1 MRKEI
6 KKLTTAQFAK
16 LHEVNKRTLH
26 YYDEIGLFRPLTKSD
41 NGYRYYDISQSI
53 DFEYIRMLKELN
65 MSIEEIETYRKNP
78 TPADFLKIVNEKE
91 QEVDKQIQKLKDIKT
106 VMQSKKEQIFF
117 CETLQEQEIRIEEC
131 KSERLLV
138 YPYDFSEGDI
148 SQIFSHLKDIWGIE
162 QIRMGMGSFISL
174 DNVYKMNFDKYEGIY
189 TIALNKK
196 SVPNSLI
203 KPQGKYL
210 CGYQKGKWDKLPTLY
225 QKMLDY
231 ATKNNL
237 QLTGYAYEV
246 GMNDFVISNEADYIT
261 KIMIKIDEIIITGS
275 NCTCKSF
282 NNQRCGNSL
291 SSCYESC
298 ANVGTKRSSEANL
311 RDCQQ

>member
-117 CETLQEQEIRIEEC
+117 CETLQEREIRIEEC

-138 YPYDFSEGDI
+138 YPYDFSEDDI
-148 SQIFSHLKDIWGIE
+148 TQIFSRLKDIWGIE

-196 SVPNSLI
+196 SVPNSFI

-210 CGYQKGKWDKLPTLY
+210 CGYQKGKWDKLPALY
-225 QKMLDY
+225 QQMLDY
-231 ATKNNL
+231 AHGNNL
-237 QLTGYAYEV
+237 QLTDYAYEV
-246 GMNDFVISNEADYIT
+246 GLNDFVISDEADYIT
-261 KIMIKIDEIIITGS
+261 KIMIKIKETS
-275 NCTCKSF
+275 
-282 NNQRCGNSL
+282 
-291 SSCYESC
+291 
-298 ANVGTKRSSEANL
+298 
-311 RDCQQ
+311 

>member
-1 MRKEI
+1 MKKEI
-6 KKLTTAQFAK
+6 KRLTTAQFAK

-26 YYDEIGLFRPLTKSD
+26 YYDEIGLFRPLTKAK

-78 TPADFLKIVNEKE
+78 TPADFLKIVNVKEKE
-91 QEVDKQIQKLKDIKT
+91 IDKQIQRLKDIKT
-106 VMQSKKEQIFF
+106 VIQKKKEKIIF

-138 YPYDFSEGDI
+138 YPYDFSEDDI
-148 SQIFSHLKDIWGIE
+148 SQIFSRLKDIWKIE

-174 DNVYKMNFDKYEGIY
+174 DNVSKMNFDKYEGIY

-196 SVPNSLI
+196 SVSNNLI

-210 CGYQKGKWDKLPTLY
+210 CGYQKGKWDKLPALY

-231 ATKNNL
+231 AAKNNL

-246 GMNDFVISNEADYIT
+246 GLNDFVISNEADYIT
-261 KIMIKIDEIIITGS
+261 KIMIKIDE
-275 NCTCKSF
+275 KH
-282 NNQRCGNSL
+282 
-291 SSCYESC
+291 
-298 ANVGTKRSSEANL
+298 
-311 RDCQQ
+311 

>member
-1 MRKEI
+1 MKKEI
-6 KKLTTAQFAK
+6 KRLTTAQFAK

-26 YYDEIGLFRPLTKSD
+26 YYDEIGLFHPLTKAE

-65 MSIEEIETYRKNP
+65 MSIEEI
-78 TPADFLKIVNEKE
+78 
-91 QEVDKQIQKLKDIKT
+91 DKQIQKLKDIKT
-106 VMQSKKEQIFF
+106 VMQRKKAKIAF

-138 YPYDFSEGDI
+138 YPYDFSKDDI
-148 SQIFSHLKDIWGIE
+148 SEIFSHLKDIWGIE

-203 KPQGKYL
+203 KPKGKYL
-210 CGYQKGKWDKLPTLY
+210 CGYQKGTWDKLPALY
-225 QKMLDY
+225 QQMLDY
-231 ATKNNL
+231 ANKNNL

-246 GMNDFVISNEADYIT
+246 GLNDFVISDEADYIT
-261 KIMIKIDEIIITGS
+261 KIMIKIQETP
-275 NCTCKSF
+275 
-282 NNQRCGNSL
+282 
-291 SSCYESC
+291 
-298 ANVGTKRSSEANL
+298 
-311 RDCQQ
+311 

>member
-1 MRKEI
+1 MRKEM
-6 KKLTTAQFAK
+6 KRLTTAQFAK

-26 YYDEIGLFRPLTKSD
+26 YYDQIGLFRPLTKAE

-91 QEVDKQIQKLKDIKT
+91 KEIDKQIQRLKDIKT

-117 CETLQEQEIRIEEC
+117 CETLQEREIRIEEC

>member
-1 MRKEI
+1 M
-6 KKLTTAQFAK
+6 
-16 LHEVNKRTLH
+16 
-26 YYDEIGLFRPLTKSD
+26 
-41 NGYRYYDISQSI
+41 
-53 DFEYIRMLKELN
+53 
-65 MSIEEIETYRKNP
+65 
-78 TPADFLKIVNEKE
+78 
-91 QEVDKQIQKLKDIKT
+91 
-106 VMQSKKEQIFF
+106 
-117 CETLQEQEIRIEEC
+117 
-131 KSERLLV
+131 
-138 YPYDFSEGDI
+138 
-148 SQIFSHLKDIWGIE
+148 KDIWGIE
-162 QIRMGMGSFISL
+162 QIRMGMGSLISL